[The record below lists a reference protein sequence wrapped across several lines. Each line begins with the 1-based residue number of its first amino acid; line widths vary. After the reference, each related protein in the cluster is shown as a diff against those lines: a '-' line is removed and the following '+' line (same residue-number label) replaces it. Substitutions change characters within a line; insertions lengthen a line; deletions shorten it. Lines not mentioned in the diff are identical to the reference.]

1 MNDLDR
7 DLAKRFARPVMRNA
21 FRAELRNKLM
31 REAQTILSPRPARS
45 PLLWLRPALA
55 AGAVTFAVITVAGT
69 VAASS
74 LAGDP
79 LFGVKRATEEVAFTF
94 TFDDVA
100 RVQLLS
106 DLTDRR
112 LAELSEAT
120 RERPAAAPTASAE
133 YAAAVERFARAVE
146 TLKAAPSEEKRDAAD
161 DVADAAKS
169 KHDAVLETIDER
181 LPDDARPNV
190 ERAKDEE
197 RRIAPTGRPDRT
209 QRPGT
214 ELRPTAT
221 PRTNETSRP
230 AITPRPIDSDRPET
244 PRPPTSTPRR

>member
-55 AGAVTFAVITVAGT
+55 AGAVTLAVITVAGT

-120 RERPAAAPTASAE
+120 RERPAAAPTA
-133 YAAAVERFARAVE
+133 
-146 TLKAAPSEEKRDAAD
+146 
-161 DVADAAKS
+161 
-169 KHDAVLETIDER
+169 
-181 LPDDARPNV
+181 
-190 ERAKDEE
+190 
-197 RRIAPTGRPDRT
+197 
-209 QRPGT
+209 
-214 ELRPTAT
+214 T

-244 PRPPTSTPRR
+244 PRPPTSSPRR

>member
-1 MNDLDR
+1 
-7 DLAKRFARPVMRNA
+7 
-21 FRAELRNKLM
+21 
-31 REAQTILSPRPARS
+31 
-45 PLLWLRPALA
+45 LLWLRPALA
-55 AGAVTFAVITVAGT
+55 AGAVTLAVITVAGT

-120 RERPAAAPTASAE
+120 RERPAAAPT
-133 YAAAVERFARAVE
+133 
-146 TLKAAPSEEKRDAAD
+146 
-161 DVADAAKS
+161 
-169 KHDAVLETIDER
+169 
-181 LPDDARPNV
+181 
-190 ERAKDEE
+190 
-197 RRIAPTGRPDRT
+197 GRPDRT

-244 PRPPTSTPRR
+244 PRPPTSSPRR

>member
-1 MNDLDR
+1 MNDPDR
-7 DLAKRFARPVMRNA
+7 ARATRSARPVLRNA

-69 VAASS
+69 AAASS

-94 TFDDVA
+94 TLDDVA

-112 LAELSEAT
+112 AADAT
-120 RERPAAAPTASAE
+120 RATRRAP
-133 YAAAVERFARAVE
+133 
-146 TLKAAPSEEKRDAAD
+146 
-161 DVADAAKS
+161 
-169 KHDAVLETIDER
+169 
-181 LPDDARPNV
+181 
-190 ERAKDEE
+190 
-197 RRIAPTGRPDRT
+197 
-209 QRPGT
+209 
-214 ELRPTAT
+214 
-221 PRTNETSRP
+221 
-230 AITPRPIDSDRPET
+230 
-244 PRPPTSTPRR
+244 

>member
-55 AGAVTFAVITVAGT
+55 AGAVTLAVITVAGT

-112 LAELSEAT
+112 LAELSET
-120 RERPAAAPTASAE
+120 T
-133 YAAAVERFARAVE
+133 
-146 TLKAAPSEEKRDAAD
+146 
-161 DVADAAKS
+161 
-169 KHDAVLETIDER
+169 
-181 LPDDARPNV
+181 
-190 ERAKDEE
+190 
-197 RRIAPTGRPDRT
+197 
-209 QRPGT
+209 
-214 ELRPTAT
+214 
-221 PRTNETSRP
+221 RP

-244 PRPPTSTPRR
+244 PRPPTSSPRR